1 MLQYKKQYTK
11 GETHMNLTELQEK
24 LSNHWS
30 EELLQNITQHLIS
43 RAFDIALALL
53 IGAAGFFVSRWIRK
67 VLYRILTRANVEH
80 SAITFI
86 TESMYYL
93 LLFIVFLM
101 ALGTLGVSTTTL
113 SAAMG
118 GIGLGIGL
126 ALKDKAGNVASGIF
140 ILLFHPYRVG
150 DYVSMAGYGGT
161 VKSIRI
167 MYTELLTLGNQLV
180 VIPNSTATATV
191 VVNYS
196 ALDIRNIEF
205 QIGVGYDTNLAECVR
220 LMREVI
226 LQNPYVTQPDAVK
239 IYVDNLGDSAIT
251 VYARIGVARE
261 SYYDARH
268 DLYIEIKSALDR
280 AGIDIPYP
288 QMVVHQKNG

>member
-1 MLQYKKQYTK
+1 
-11 GETHMNLTELQEK
+11 MNTTDLQE
-24 LSNHWS
+24 NFAEHWS
-30 EELLQNITQHLIS
+30 EEMLENLAQQFVS
-43 RAFDIALALL
+43 RAFDIAIALL
-53 IGAAGFFVSRWIRK
+53 IGAVGFFVCRWIRK
-67 VLYRILTRANVEH
+67 ILHRILTRADVEH

-86 TESMYYL
+86 TDGVYYL
-93 LLFIVFLM
+93 LLLIVFLM

-126 ALKDKAGNVASGIF
+126 ALKDKASNVASGIF

-150 DYVSMAGYGGT
+150 DYVTMAGYGGT

-180 VIPNSTATATV
+180 IIPNSTATATV

-196 ALDIRNIEF
+196 ALDVRNIEF
-205 QIGVGYDTNLAECVR
+205 QIGVGYDTNLTECVR
-220 LMREVI
+220 IMQDTI
-226 LQNPYVTQPDAVK
+226 LKSPYITQPDSLK

-261 SYYDARH
+261 TYYDARH
-268 DLYIEIKSALDR
+268 ALYIDIKNALDR

-288 QMVVHQKNG
+288 QMVVHQKNS

>member
-1 MLQYKKQYTK
+1 
-11 GETHMNLTELQEK
+11 MNTTDLQE
-24 LSNHWS
+24 NFAEYWS
-30 EELLQNITQHLIS
+30 EEMLENLAQQFVS
-43 RAFDIALALL
+43 RAFDIAIALL
-53 IGAAGFFVSRWIRK
+53 IGAVGFFVCRWIRK
-67 VLYRILTRANVEH
+67 ILHRILTRADVEH
-80 SAITFI
+80 SVITFI
-86 TESMYYL
+86 TDGVYYL
-93 LLFIVFLM
+93 LLLIVFLM
-101 ALGTLGVSTTTL
+101 VLGTLGVSTTTL

-126 ALKDKAGNVASGIF
+126 ALKDKASNVASGIF

-150 DYVSMAGYGGT
+150 DYVTMAGYGGT

-180 VIPNSTATATV
+180 IIPNSTATATV

-196 ALDIRNIEF
+196 ALDVRNIEF
-205 QIGVGYDTNLAECVR
+205 QIGVGYDTNLTECVR
-220 LMREVI
+220 IMQDTI
-226 LQNPYVTQPDAVK
+226 LKSPYVTQPDSLK

-261 SYYDARH
+261 TYYDARH
-268 DLYIEIKSALDR
+268 ALYIDIKNALDR

-288 QMVVHQKNG
+288 QMVVHQKNS

>member
-1 MLQYKKQYTK
+1 
-11 GETHMNLTELQEK
+11 MNPTNLQETIAK
-24 LSNHWS
+24 HWS
-30 EELLQNITQHLIS
+30 EEMLENIAQKFVSH
-43 RAFDIALALL
+43 AFEILFALL
-53 IGAAGFFVSRWIRK
+53 IGAVGFFICRWIRK
-67 VLYRILTRANVEH
+67 ILHRILTRANVEH

-86 TESMYYL
+86 TESVYYL
-93 LLFIVFLM
+93 LLLIVFLM

-126 ALKDKAGNVASGIF
+126 ALKDKASNVASGIF

-150 DYVSMAGYGGT
+150 DYVSMAGYSGT

-205 QIGVGYDTNLAECVR
+205 QIGVGYDTNLTECVR
-220 LMREVI
+220 LMHEVI
-226 LQNPYVTQPDAVK
+226 VQSPYVTAPDSVK
-239 IYVDNLGDSAIT
+239 IYVENLGDSAIT

-261 SYYDARH
+261 TYFDARH
-268 DLYIEIKSALDR
+268 ALYIDIKNALDR

>member
-1 MLQYKKQYTK
+1 
-11 GETHMNLTELQEK
+11 MNTTDLQE
-24 LSNHWS
+24 NFAEYWS
-30 EELLQNITQHLIS
+30 EEMLENLAQQFVS
-43 RAFDIALALL
+43 RAFDIAIALL
-53 IGAAGFFVSRWIRK
+53 IGAVGFFVCRWIRK
-67 VLYRILTRANVEH
+67 ILHRILTRADVEH
-80 SAITFI
+80 SVITFI
-86 TESMYYL
+86 TDGVYYL
-93 LLFIVFLM
+93 LLLIVFLM

-126 ALKDKAGNVASGIF
+126 ALKDKASNVASGIF

-150 DYVSMAGYGGT
+150 DYVTMAGYGGT

-180 VIPNSTATATV
+180 IIPNSTATATV

-196 ALDIRNIEF
+196 ALDVRNIEF
-205 QIGVGYDTNLAECVR
+205 QIGVGYGTNLTECVR
-220 LMREVI
+220 IMQETI
-226 LQNPYVTQPDAVK
+226 LKSPYVTQPDSLK
-239 IYVDNLGDSAIT
+239 IYVDNLSDSAIT

-261 SYYDARH
+261 TYYDARH
-268 DLYIEIKSALDR
+268 ALYIDIKNALDR

-288 QMVVHQKNG
+288 QMVVHQKNS

>member
-1 MLQYKKQYTK
+1 
-11 GETHMNLTELQEK
+11 MNTTDLQE
-24 LSNHWS
+24 NFAEYWS
-30 EELLQNITQHLIS
+30 EEMLENLAQQFVS
-43 RAFDIALALL
+43 RAFDIAIALL
-53 IGAAGFFVSRWIRK
+53 IGAVGFFVCRWIRK
-67 VLYRILTRANVEH
+67 ILHRILTRADVEH

-86 TESMYYL
+86 TDGVYYL
-93 LLFIVFLM
+93 LLLIVFLM

-126 ALKDKAGNVASGIF
+126 ALKDKASNVASGIF

-150 DYVSMAGYGGT
+150 DYVTMAGYGGT

-196 ALDIRNIEF
+196 ALDVRNIEF
-205 QIGVGYDTNLAECVR
+205 QIGVGYDTNLSECVR
-220 LMREVI
+220 IMQETI
-226 LQNPYVTQPDAVK
+226 LKSPYVTQPDSLK

-261 SYYDARH
+261 TYYDARH
-268 DLYIEIKSALDR
+268 ALYIDIKNALDR

-288 QMVVHQKNG
+288 QMVVHQKNS

>member
-1 MLQYKKQYTK
+1 
-11 GETHMNLTELQEK
+11 MNAANLQETIAK
-24 LSNHWS
+24 HWS
-30 EELLQNITQHLIS
+30 EEMLENIAQKLVSH
-43 RAFDIALALL
+43 AFEIAFALL
-53 IGAAGFFVSRWIRK
+53 IGTVGFFVSRWIRK
-67 VLYRILTRANVEH
+67 ILHRILTRANVEH

-86 TESMYYL
+86 TESVYYL
-93 LLFIVFLM
+93 LLLIVFLM

-126 ALKDKAGNVASGIF
+126 ALKDKASNVASGIF

-205 QIGVGYDTNLAECVR
+205 QIGVGYDTDLSECVR
-220 LMREVI
+220 LMQETI
-226 LQNPYVTQPDAVK
+226 LKNPYVTQPDAVK
-239 IYVDNLGDSAIT
+239 IYVENLGDSAIT

-261 SYYDARH
+261 TYYDARH
-268 DLYIEIKSALDR
+268 ALYIEIKSALDR

-288 QMVVHQKNG
+288 QMVVHQKSN

>member
-1 MLQYKKQYTK
+1 
-11 GETHMNLTELQEK
+11 MNPTNLQETIAK
-24 LSNHWS
+24 HWS
-30 EELLQNITQHLIS
+30 EEMLENIAQKFVSH
-43 RAFDIALALL
+43 AFEILFALL
-53 IGAAGFFVSRWIRK
+53 IGVVGFFICRWIRK
-67 VLYRILTRANVEH
+67 ILHRILTRANVEH

-86 TESMYYL
+86 TESVYYL
-93 LLFIVFLM
+93 LLLIVFLM

-126 ALKDKAGNVASGIF
+126 ALKDKASNVASGIF

-150 DYVSMAGYGGT
+150 DYVSMAGYSGT

-205 QIGVGYDTNLAECVR
+205 QIGVGYDTNLTECVR
-220 LMREVI
+220 LMHEVI
-226 LQNPYVTQPDAVK
+226 AQSPYVTAPDAVK
-239 IYVDNLGDSAIT
+239 IYVENLGDSAIT

-261 SYYDARH
+261 TYFDARH
-268 DLYIEIKSALDR
+268 ALYIDIKNALDR

-288 QMVVHQKNG
+288 QMVVHQKNV

>member
-1 MLQYKKQYTK
+1 
-11 GETHMNLTELQEK
+11 MNTTDLQE
-24 LSNHWS
+24 NFAEYWS
-30 EELLQNITQHLIS
+30 EEMLENLAQQFVS
-43 RAFDIALALL
+43 RAFDIAIALL
-53 IGAAGFFVSRWIRK
+53 IGAVGFFVCRWIRK
-67 VLYRILTRANVEH
+67 ILHRILTRADVEH

-86 TESMYYL
+86 TDGVYYL
-93 LLFIVFLM
+93 LLLIVFLM

-126 ALKDKAGNVASGIF
+126 ALKDKASNVASGIF

-150 DYVSMAGYGGT
+150 DYVTMAGYGGT

-180 VIPNSTATATV
+180 IIPNSTATATV

-196 ALDIRNIEF
+196 ALDVRNIEF
-205 QIGVGYDTNLAECVR
+205 QIGVGYDTNLTECVR
-220 LMREVI
+220 IMQDTI
-226 LQNPYVTQPDAVK
+226 LKSPYVTQPDSLK

-261 SYYDARH
+261 TYYDARH
-268 DLYIEIKSALDR
+268 ALYIDIKNALDR

-288 QMVVHQKNG
+288 QIVVHQKNS